1 VREQKTGCGA
11 YGCFARARHS
21 SLPRLLDPG
30 GSLLTHPPL
39 LQLLADGEVHSGES
53 LAAQLRQTRA
63 AVWKGVER
71 LRATGIEVQALA
83 RRGYRLARPV
93 ELLDVGRIRAELADD
108 RLPHLHGL
116 ELLFEVGSTNT
127 RLLSST
133 PPPPGTADV
142 CLAELQHAGRGRLG
156 RRWVAPFGGGIAM
169 SLGWTCSDVVR
180 TLPAL
185 SLGVG
190 VAVSRGLMRVG
201 ASGVT
206 LKWPN
211 DIWFEDRKL
220 GGVLIELRAEAGGP
234 AHVVIGVGIN
244 VSLPAQ
250 ARHEIE
256 ASGVSPAAATD
267 ACTQPVSRNM
277 LAGAILDELLSM
289 LLQYE
294 RFGFAAF
301 RAAWTALDGLNGR
314 PAQVLVGENVVSG
327 IARGVDAD
335 GALLLETEE
344 RLQRFVSGE
353 ASLRLING

>member
-1 VREQKTGCGA
+1 VCGDYGYFDRERLRSLGA
-11 YGCFARARHS
+11 A
-21 SLPRLLDPG
+21 
-30 GSLLTHPPL
+30 LLTHPPL

-53 LAAQLRQTRA
+53 LAAELRQTRA
-63 AVWKGVER
+63 AVWKGIER
-71 LRATGIEVQALA
+71 LRAIGIEVQALA
-83 RRGYRLARPV
+83 RRGYRLANPV
-93 ELLDVGRIRAELADD
+93 ELLAIAPICVELAEE
-108 RLPHLHGL
+108 RKPHLHSL

-127 RLLSST
+127 RLLGGV
-133 PPPPGTADV
+133 PPPPATADV
-142 CLAELQHAGRGRLG
+142 CIAELQHAGRGRLG
-156 RRWVAPFGGGIAM
+156 RRWLAPFGGGIAM

-190 VAVSRGLMRVG
+190 VAVSRALTRAG
-201 ASGVT
+201 AAGIN

-211 DIWFEDRKL
+211 DIWFQDRKL

-244 VSLPAQ
+244 VSLPTA

-256 ASGVSPAAATD
+256 AGGATVAAVTD
-267 ACTQPVSRNM
+267 ACNQPVSRN
-277 LAGAILDELLSM
+277 LVAGAILDELLSM

-301 RAAWTALDGLNGR
+301 RDAWTALDGLNGR
-314 PAQVLVGENVVSG
+314 PAQVLVGDNAVSG

-335 GALLLETEE
+335 GALLLETKD
-344 RLQRFVSGE
+344 RIQRFVSGE
-353 ASLRLING
+353 ASLRLIHG

>member
-1 VREQKTGCGA
+1 MAVSIA
-11 YGCFARARHS
+11 NDLA
-21 SLPRLLDPG
+21 
-30 GSLLTHPPL
+30 LTQPPL

-53 LAAQLRQTRA
+53 LAAELRQTRA

-71 LRATGIEVQALA
+71 LRAIGIEVQALA
-83 RRGYRLARPV
+83 RRGYRLTRPV
-93 ELLDVGRIRAELADD
+93 ELLDVSQMRAELADD
-108 RLPHLHGL
+108 QRSHLHGL
-116 ELLFEVGSTNT
+116 ELLFEVESTNT
-127 RLLSST
+127 RLLSSA

-156 RRWVAPFGGGIAM
+156 RRWIAPFGSGIAM

-190 VAVSRGLMRVG
+190 VAVSRGLTRAG
-201 ASGVT
+201 AAGIT

-244 VSLPAQ
+244 VSLPAE
-250 ARHEIE
+250 ARREIE
-256 ASGVSPAAATD
+256 ASGTAVAAATD
-267 ACTQPVSRNM
+267 ACEEPVSRNM

-301 RAAWTALDGLNGR
+301 RDAWTALDGLNGR
-314 PAQVLVGENVVSG
+314 PAQVMVGESVVSG

-335 GALLLETEE
+335 GALLLETED
-344 RLQRFVSGE
+344 RMQRFVSGE
-353 ASLRLING
+353 ASLRLIHG